1 MRWALAPG
9 LALVAMLASCGLQQ
23 DLSQAPNL
31 GAGLAERAT
40 PISTVT
46 LTGTRFNW
54 SATHDHVVVL
64 DFWGSWCVP
73 CRAEQPEL
81 NTLYESFAS
90 KGVIF
95 LGVDLVD
102 TNVDGRAYERD
113 FNVPYASVNDSSEV
127 IASEYNV
134 PASPTVVVVNAQG
147 SIVDRFLG
155 TLVGVRDDLI
165 RLTST

>member
-1 MRWALAPG
+1 MRRALAPG
-9 LALVAMLASCGLQQ
+9 LALVAMLAGCGLQQ
-23 DLSQAPNL
+23 DLSQAPTL

-46 LTGTRFNW
+46 LTGARFNW
-54 SATHDHVVVL
+54 SVTHDHVVVL

-81 NTLYESFAS
+81 NSFDKSYAS

-95 LGVDLVD
+95 LGVDLND
-102 TNVDGRAYERD
+102 TNVNGRAYERD
-113 FNVPYASVNDSSEV
+113 FNVPYASVNDSNEV
-127 IASEYNV
+127 IASDYNV
-134 PASPTVVVVNAQG
+134 PASPTVVAVNAQG
-147 SIVDRFLG
+147 LIVDRFLG
-155 TLVGVRDDLI
+155 TLVGVRDDLM